1 MAWIQVDERLFPST
15 NVEVVWMTGR
25 LGGREGEGRLGVW
38 LLLVSS
44 SSSSYDRLGFEPGRL

>member
-1 MAWIQVDERLFPST
+1 MDERLFPST